1 MSLVDGPIRRAW
13 VSARLR
19 SRCESV
25 VLNILQLF
33 HMYLTPNFELFTVP
47 CYINTQSS
55 SPIVRASNTHE
66 LRKAA
71 EMELLKYSPKI
82 DRQSLYDEAR
92 HAFWA
97 LDRYCHNKFYVV
109 NDRKPT
115 LLDAAIFAYA
125 CLLWDID
132 YGCWADNELVD
143 ILRKSAWILKVY
155 DLLFQEHGLTSRLPV
170 SEHYV
175 VLEQSLKALHRPG
188 LTNITYKVPA
198 AFTERRA
205 HKQR

>member
-1 MSLVDGPIRRAW
+1 MYHLETM
-13 VSARLR
+13 ARVMNQFT
-19 SRCESV
+19 ENV
-25 VLNILQLF
+25 PQLF

-55 SPIVRASNTHE
+55 SPIVRAMNTYE

-92 HAFWA
+92 HAFRA
-97 LDRYCHNKFYVV
+97 LNWYCNNKFYVLD
-109 NDRKPT
+109 DRNPT
-115 LLDAAIFAYA
+115 LLDAAIFAYT

-132 YGCWADNELVD
+132 YGCWADNELVT
-143 ILRKSAWILKVY
+143 ILHESEWILKVY
-155 DLLFQEHGLTSRLPV
+155 DLLFQEHGLVSKLPL

-175 VLEQSLKALHRPG
+175 VLEQSLRALDRPD
-188 LTNITYKVPA
+188 LTNITDKVPTS
-198 AFTERRA
+198 FMKRRTYKK
-205 HKQR
+205 H